1 MRTTD
6 KVVLNYLKEKC
17 RNKPW
22 QYQQFTVRD
31 FDKIENLTPYE
42 ILTSIDRLELTGEI
56 SCYYIGDEGHERMV
70 VRVTPK
76 KEKNWRAIKEA
87 STSEPIYDEKFGG
100 VLVATAI
107 TLVMLFIIAL
117 FH

>member
-1 MRTTD
+1 MKTTD

-22 QYQQFTVRD
+22 QYQQFTVCD
-31 FDKIENLTPYE
+31 FDKIEELTPYE
-42 ILTSIDRLELTGEI
+42 ILTSIDRLELAGEI
-56 SCYYIGDEGHERMV
+56 SCDHIGDEGHERIV

-76 KEKNWRAIKEA
+76 KEKNRRVIKET
-87 STSEPIYDEKFGG
+87 STSESFYDEKFGG

-107 TLVMLFIIAL
+107 TLVMLFVIAL